1 MGKSELGKYGT
12 TLNQKYSKFFEHT
25 SGNLTFYLIKQ
36 DPKINWGHFWNGKL
50 CSCFK
55 LALKNLEFVPN
66 SPGLPYRQMKKFVIH
81 V

>member
-36 DPKINWGHFWNGKL
+36 DPKITWGTFGTENCAPVL
-50 CSCFK
+50 S
-55 LALKNLEFVPN
+55 
-66 SPGLPYRQMKKFVIH
+66 
-81 V
+81 